1 MPNAR
6 PGDIHWY
13 DFGPVIGAEL
23 SGRRPAL
30 VISNDDFNRRFGVA
44 IAVPTS
50 TRVPAEEYRRQHA
63 FITAS
68 NSWASAWQVKSI
80 DQGRLGDRI
89 GRASLDEMD
98 DVLES
103 LLWRLNRRHD
113 SGQIETAEGPFPI
126 GAGTLWRLTL
136 TEPGRR
142 ERHTR
147 VLILDYNAGNN
158 MAITVEV
165 APGEPRAVSPVAA
178 AITILDTGVVASAR
192 AHIVRTIDARQR
204 DLAPADGVSLE
215 NVDIVIDRLLTL
227 L

>member
-30 VISNDDFNRRFGVA
+30 VISNDDCNRRFGVA

-113 SGQIETAEGPFPI
+113 SGQIETA
-126 GAGTLWRLTL
+126 
-136 TEPGRR
+136 
-142 ERHTR
+142 
-147 VLILDYNAGNN
+147 
-158 MAITVEV
+158 
-165 APGEPRAVSPVAA
+165 
-178 AITILDTGVVASAR
+178 
-192 AHIVRTIDARQR
+192 
-204 DLAPADGVSLE
+204 
-215 NVDIVIDRLLTL
+215 
-227 L
+227 